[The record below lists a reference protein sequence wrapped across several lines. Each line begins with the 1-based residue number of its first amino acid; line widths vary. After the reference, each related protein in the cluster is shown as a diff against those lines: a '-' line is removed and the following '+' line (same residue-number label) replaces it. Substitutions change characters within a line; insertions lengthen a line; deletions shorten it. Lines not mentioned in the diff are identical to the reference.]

1 MSESTS
7 KPALGL
13 NTVVAH
19 PLFGT
24 GRIVAYENDCY
35 VTMFKGGEVKHVA
48 FTFDA
53 MTAEKVVG
61 DPQLDSLKTAVREVL
76 GDYGWLDVDLEMGKR
91 WIGGSMK
98 LIPGKSDTQP
108 KDVPL
113 EMFFKKIIGIRDKLR
128 VLEQKINA
136 HPVLTPEEKLDL
148 DGYITR
154 CYGSLTT
161 FNVLFNAKESQ
172 FRGQS
177 EG

>member
-53 MTAEKVVG
+53 MTAEKVIG
-61 DPQLDSLKTAVREVL
+61 DPQLDSLKLAMREVL

-91 WIGGSMK
+91 WVGGSMK
-98 LIPGKSDTQP
+98 LIPGKTDTQP

-136 HPVLTPEEKLDL
+136 HPVLTPEEKLDF

-172 FRGQS
+172 FRGQG
-177 EG
+177 E

>member
-1 MSESTS
+1 MSDSTT
-7 KPALGL
+7 KPKMGV
-13 NTVVAH
+13 NTIVSH

-24 GRIVAYENDCY
+24 GRVVAYENECY

-53 MTAEKVVG
+53 MTAQHVVG
-61 DPQLDSLKTAVREVL
+61 DPQLDMMKQAVLEVL
-76 GDYGWLDVDLEMGKR
+76 GDFGWLDVELEMGKR
-91 WIGGSMK
+91 WIGGTLK
-98 LIPGKSDTQP
+98 LIPGKPEVQA
-108 KDVPL
+108 KEIPL
-113 EMFFKKIIGIRDKLR
+113 EMFFKKVIGIRDKLR

-161 FNVLFNAKESQ
+161 FNVLFNTKESQ
-172 FRGQS
+172 FRGQG
-177 EG
+177 E